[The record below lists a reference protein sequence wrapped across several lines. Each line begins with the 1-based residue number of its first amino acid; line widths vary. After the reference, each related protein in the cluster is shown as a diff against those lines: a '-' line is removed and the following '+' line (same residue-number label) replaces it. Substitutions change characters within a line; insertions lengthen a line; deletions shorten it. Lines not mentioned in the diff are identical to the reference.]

1 MTNDLATFSFNT
13 AIARLMEYVNAIYAY
28 EAGVEKKHAIY
39 KDCAKDLVLLFA
51 PFAPHFCE
59 ELWEVLGE
67 KYSVFNQTYP
77 TYDEKATILDEIELA
92 VQINSKL
99 RGRIMVANNA
109 SKEDIEKAA
118 VAEVAAQLD
127 GKPVKKIIIVPKR
140 LVNLI
145 V

>member
-1 MTNDLATFSFNT
+1 M
-13 AIARLMEYVNAIYAY
+13 
-28 EAGVEKKHAIY
+28 
-39 KDCAKDLVLLFA
+39 FA

-67 KYSVFNQTYP
+67 KYSVFNQPYP
-77 TYDEKATILDEIELA
+77 TYDEKATVLDEIELA

-99 RGRIMVANNA
+99 RGRIMVANGA
-109 SKEDIEKAA
+109 PKEDIEKAA
-118 VAEVAAQLD
+118 VAEVQNLLD
-127 GKPVKKIIIVPKR
+127 GKQVKKIIIIPKR